1 MKICN
6 RRALQALQA
15 VLLVQR
21 GESPS
26 SLKPMTL
33 TDKEQRLYSSIQEGM
48 DEPGCGW
55 LHELDP
61 FNDSH
66 VCAGVLGALISK
78 GLVHSYQDEE
88 APDCY
93 WVTLVEQA

>member
-1 MKICN
+1 
-6 RRALQALQA
+6 
-15 VLLVQR
+15 
-21 GESPS
+21 
-26 SLKPMTL
+26 
-33 TDKEQRLYSSIQEGM
+33 M

-61 FNDSH
+61 FNNGH
-66 VCAGVLGALISK
+66 TCAGVLGALISK

-93 WVTLVEQA
+93 WVTLIQQA

>member
-1 MKICN
+1 MKLGLAQP
-6 RRALQALQA
+6 RAAPAALSPLFKTMILTHKEH
-15 VLLVQR
+15 LL
-21 GESPS
+21 
-26 SLKPMTL
+26 L
-33 TDKEQRLYSSIQEGM
+33 SSIEEGM

-93 WVTLVEQA
+93 WVTLLKQA